1 MREGETCA
9 AVLDSRR
16 LRRDHDFESRV
27 SEILNSLLPE
37 DRCMMPVEMADVMTV
52 FDGARVITWNTL
64 TGDPEACA
72 ARAAACLGHGI
83 DRMLL
88 IFNGET
94 LEDICCFQEAID
106 AVLGPDAI
114 VAYGFN
120 CRLEDEPFQ
129 VHMLFPAHAD
139 IRVDAPLLLP
149 PDGVLRS
156 RKNTYTGLTAFDAG
170 GTSICYRAVDE
181 NGDRVLIKETYPLSL
196 GTALQ
201 RENDALVPVSTD
213 PEMRRAVAAMLGSAV
228 ERTIR
233 ERELESDLHNRGLEF
248 FAKNTDKFEA
258 NNTFYTVY
266 NDYGQGTLA
275 GKRGKIPVREA
286 LVLTDRVLQLLEE
299 LHGAGYLHLDISP
312 ENILLSTVIDG
323 VNSLKFIDLGSLIE
337 KRWLEFCQSF
347 PCKDGYSP
355 FELLSAATSGAARR
369 LVGER
374 SDTFSVAAVLYNLLT
389 GRTVDWSV
397 CRRSNREIIPADAPA
412 VCLSKSWQVS
422 FGLDGH
428 IHAAQMTGLSPR
440 VLEQLNEFLRQALSN
455 NPHVRFQSAREMRE
469 ALHTVLQSLDKHL
482 YYFARMEMPDGFME
496 ADIRKEEEML
506 GGKDRGKAVEWL
518 CSGIRSKSYAAE
530 DIRRTLESGKGA
542 VLNKCRL
549 ADAREAA
556 RAYIRQ
562 YGDTYQ
568 EILFIDESQY
578 SFDLFSGQLGG
589 RHSGMHALDCDENT
603 LMVFYGRREGLKN
616 GIVEMV
622 DGQKQP
628 VYSLEF
634 VRRKDANPHVI
645 RILPSRASGLVSA
658 AAAGSLAVVTAL
670 PLLLCLLAVFCFFR
684 FCDSYRVIRMLGVF
698 LHPER
703 DPMGYGWVML
713 QVREILADCALLG
726 PAAGAADPVYVVF
739 PGSQSLKLLEVMQRW
754 GFLPAGAMML
764 LTLLGFWASW
774 KKARRSRLSAAAW
787 MVMFSRWLAYVLAN
801 TGLLYRT
808 TGDLWTTGSAMAAN
822 VLLLSLILIWPQL
835 DRVRKNRDLRW
846 SGWRCFYGVFGHW
859 VFWIIYRAACFRLSG
874 SIAFDY
880 SGLFYLAWSLLFA
893 SAVDVVLELGAR
905 HAKGSFS
912 DRLFRWLKDDGE
924 DDVWLEEDDAPAEA
938 SDEAEK

>member
-27 SEILNSLLPE
+27 SEILDSLLPE
-37 DRCMMPVEMADVMTV
+37 DRCMMPVEMADAMAV
-52 FDGARVITWNTL
+52 FDGARVITWYTL

-72 ARAAACLGHGI
+72 ARAAACLSHEI

-88 IFNGET
+88 ILDGET
-94 LEDICCFQEAID
+94 LEDIHCFQEAID
-106 AVLGPDAI
+106 AVLEPDAL

-120 CRLEDEPFQ
+120 CRMEDEPFRA
-129 VHMLFPAHAD
+129 HMLFPAHDD

-149 PDGVLRS
+149 PDGVLHS

-170 GTSICYRAVDE
+170 GTSVCYRAVDE

-275 GKRGKIPVREA
+275 EKRGKIPVREA

-337 KRWLEFCQSF
+337 KRWLDVCQSF

-412 VCLSKSWQVS
+412 VRLSRSWQVS

-428 IHAAQMTGLSPR
+428 IHAAQMEGLSPR

-469 ALHTVLQSLDKHL
+469 ALHAVLQSLDEHL
-482 YYFARMEMPDGFME
+482 YYFARMEMPDGFMD

-506 GGKDRGKAVEWL
+506 GGKDHGKAADWL
-518 CSGIRSKSYAAE
+518 RRGIRNKSYDAE

-549 ADAREAA
+549 ADSREAV

-562 YGDTYQ
+562 YGGTYQ

-578 SFDLFSGQLGG
+578 SFDLFSGQLSG
-589 RHSGMHALDCDENT
+589 RHSGMHTLDCDEKT

-622 DGQKQP
+622 DGQGQP

-634 VRRKDANPHVI
+634 VRRKDTNPHVI
-645 RILPSRASGLVSA
+645 RILPSRTSGLVSA
-658 AAAGSLAVVTAL
+658 AAAGSLAVFTAL
-670 PLLLCLLAVFCFFR
+670 PVLLCLLAGFCFLKFY
-684 FCDSYRVIRMLGVF
+684 DSYRAARLLGSI
-698 LHPER
+698 LNPEQ
-703 DPMGYGWVML
+703 DPMGYGWMIL
-713 QVREILADCALLG
+713 RVREILADCALLG
-726 PAAGAADPVYVVF
+726 PAAGAADPVYMVF
-739 PGSQSLKLLEVMQRW
+739 PGSRSLALLEVMQRW
-754 GFLPAGAMML
+754 GFLPAGAMLL

-774 KKARRSRLSAAAW
+774 KKARQSRLSAAAW
-787 MVMFSRWLAYVLAN
+787 MVMLSRWLAYVMAN
-801 TGLLYRT
+801 MGLLYRM
-808 TGDLWTTGSAMAAN
+808 TGDLWTSRSAVVAN
-822 VLLLSLILIWPQL
+822 ILLLSLILIWPRL
-835 DRVRKNRDLRW
+835 DRVQKDRDRRW
-846 SGWRCFYGVFGHW
+846 SGWRCLYGVFGHW
-859 VFWIIYRAACFRLSG
+859 VFWIIYRAACFRLTG
-874 SIAFDY
+874 SIAFDC

-893 SAVDVVLELGAR
+893 SAVDAVLEWAAR
-905 HAKGSFS
+905 HANGRCFLSEW
-912 DRLFRWLKDDGE
+912 LFRKLKDDVE
-924 DDVWLEEDDAPAEA
+924 DAIWLEED
-938 SDEAEK
+938 EAEE